1 MLVVLLV
8 VELEVE
14 EEDDF
19 VVELLVLLIKAVDDG
34 LVCLDIE
41 DEDVNF
47 WVDCGWVGFVERI
60 VETVE

>member
-34 LVCLDIE
+34 LVCLDVE
-41 DEDVNF
+41 EEDVN
-47 WVDCGWVGFVERI
+47 C
-60 VETVE
+60 

>member
-1 MLVVLLV
+1 VLLV

-34 LVCLDIE
+34 LVCLDVE
-41 DEDVNF
+41 EEDVNC

-60 VETVE
+60 VEIVE